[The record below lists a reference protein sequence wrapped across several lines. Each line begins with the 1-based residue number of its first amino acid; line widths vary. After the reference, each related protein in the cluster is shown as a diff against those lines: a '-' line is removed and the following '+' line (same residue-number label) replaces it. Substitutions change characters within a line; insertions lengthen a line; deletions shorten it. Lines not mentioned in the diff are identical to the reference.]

1 MTKFGRITC
10 VGRSICLRGQHTPN
24 SKGRCFSD
32 PKFGG
37 SFLLMHSHF
46 VKERPNLT
54 LGGVF
59 MHWVMQPRLPTQVS
73 GVPGIPNF
81 GVLLYLCPHP
91 LTLNNQIW
99 QDMGVLG
106 QQLGLR
112 PTLCWES
119 LQRSPRPSS
128 RLGSAPPILCLR
140 FCRTIFISVAPQ
152 NKILL
157 LPSHYSSLTPTYWG
171 HMPVFV
177 PRPLGHACCDHNESE
192 SYRPTIICRHCVD
205 QQTDSL
211 VFSEVQSDH
220 ME

>member
-1 MTKFGRITC
+1 
-10 VGRSICLRGQHTPN
+10 
-24 SKGRCFSD
+24 
-32 PKFGG
+32 
-37 SFLLMHSHF
+37 MH
-46 VKERPNLT
+46 
-54 LGGVF
+54 G
-59 MHWVMQPRLPTQVS
+59 VMQPHLPTQVS

-211 VFSEVQSDH
+211 VSPNFIWAIGSEAIEKLEVKDLFSPPCIEIWRGIRLPCPTACSTPAIGMYFKYNNTCVYLTTYFKQTI
-220 ME
+220 